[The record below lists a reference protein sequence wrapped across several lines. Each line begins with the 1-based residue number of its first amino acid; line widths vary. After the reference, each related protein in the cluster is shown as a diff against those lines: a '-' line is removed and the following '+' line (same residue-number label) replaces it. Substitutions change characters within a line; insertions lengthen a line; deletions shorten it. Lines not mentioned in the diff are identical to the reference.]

1 MTKTMLLCA
10 VVMLAFFVACKLQV
24 QFMPVL
30 SRLTLVLIN
39 ELIWASNFSIHS
51 PFSTKLKSERAV
63 PNFHLGW

>member
-10 VVMLAFFVACKLQV
+10 VVMLAFFVACKF

-30 SRLTLVLIN
+30 FRLTFVVIN

-51 PFSTKLKSERAV
+51 PFFTKLKSERAV
-63 PNFHLGW
+63 LNFHLGW